1 MTRKQCEEMRKQ
13 ILQQHESELKNLKP
27 CPLCGGKDFE
37 ISFDG
42 VDKESKLV
50 NISCKNEICRKNGFG
65 HIGTIETVINAWN
78 KYAEQTPQQIAE
90 EKELWKDYVEHP

>member
-1 MTRKQCEEMRKQ
+1 MTRKQCEEIRKQ

-27 CPLCGGKDFE
+27 CPLCHEKNIE

-78 KYAEQTPQQIAE
+78 KYAEQTPQQIAW